1 MEIGDWGLGEGD
13 DCGQE
18 AWEWV
23 ELRDGAGKLQGKWDP
38 AARVLELQRRG
49 GKDAVLVGWSW
60 AKTCLTDGGIERQRT
75 GYGCV
80 KKRV

>member
-49 GKDAVLVGWSW
+49 VKTRYWLDGVG
-60 AKTCLTDGGIERQRT
+60 QR
-75 GYGCV
+75 
-80 KKRV
+80 RA